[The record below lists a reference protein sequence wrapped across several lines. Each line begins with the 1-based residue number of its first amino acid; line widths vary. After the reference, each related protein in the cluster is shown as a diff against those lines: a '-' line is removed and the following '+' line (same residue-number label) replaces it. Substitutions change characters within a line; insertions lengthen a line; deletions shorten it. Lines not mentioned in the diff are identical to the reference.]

1 MSIQL
6 TIIRPK
12 PITQQEF
19 ESLIQNDPELD
30 FSSVKNRG
38 MGKRHAY
45 QLVLNQGKID
55 IVTDVEFEDL
65 PLEKLIDAADKLNAR
80 LWEDFDGTF
89 FRKDGDNY
97 RDSEYW
103 NECKKF
109 LPPPDSRNELLQP
122 SRTSWKHPV
131 GCIVI
136 LILFLVSLPFSVH
149 LFGAAGIFVVSLLW
163 VFALMFWIFACSMKR
178 DKVRKQRI
186 KRAERTEAEIAYTRD
201 LFGVRLSEIA
211 GTDKV
216 LLILPNRTR
225 ECKQQALLNIDRAL
239 QRNIVV
245 EKCFTM
251 SAMSIIT
258 PKSIAKI
265 DTEIRKSRRCRT
277 IVFYNAFD
285 WTNLKQELG
294 SLEIMKCPPE
304 NPPKIVIY
312 QELYGCTGNGNAPV
326 LPDLTDMQTSGKI
339 SIALCLWINQ
349 VSGKGAEWIPQNL
362 KTHAYGL
369 PDTARKEEK

>member
-239 QRNIVV
+239 QRNIV
-245 EKCFTM
+245 
-251 SAMSIIT
+251 A
-258 PKSIAKI
+258 A
-265 DTEIRKSRRCRT
+265 
-277 IVFYNAFD
+277 A
-285 WTNLKQELG
+285 Q
-294 SLEIMKCPPE
+294 
-304 NPPKIVIY
+304 
-312 QELYGCTGNGNAPV
+312 
-326 LPDLTDMQTSGKI
+326 
-339 SIALCLWINQ
+339 
-349 VSGKGAEWIPQNL
+349 
-362 KTHAYGL
+362 
-369 PDTARKEEK
+369 